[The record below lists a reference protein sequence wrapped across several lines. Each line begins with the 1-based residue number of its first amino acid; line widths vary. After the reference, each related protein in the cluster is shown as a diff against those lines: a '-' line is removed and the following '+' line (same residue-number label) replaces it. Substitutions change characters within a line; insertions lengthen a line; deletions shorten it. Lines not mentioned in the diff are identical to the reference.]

1 MEWPIFFIGIAAT
14 FIGTLAGSGGMINMP
29 LMLLYGLPVHTIIS
43 SNKFANTLSSF
54 SSFYV
59 LLKRR
64 EIHIREIM
72 YTAPFTISGGIAGAF
87 FTSRIDENTMTY
99 IALFLLIFALGLN
112 FIKKPK
118 EQNSEKDKMKK
129 SLYPLVFGIG
139 AYDGMFGP
147 GQGTLLMYTF
157 LHQGFSYIKS
167 VAYTRFQTFLSCSGA
182 FSAYAMAGIMN
193 WTIALSLAAGSIIGA
208 QLGVRFAS
216 KLKFAHASWLIRLI
230 TVLIIIQL
238 FYNLIF

>member
-59 LLKRR
+59 LLKKR
-64 EIHIREIM
+64 EIHFKEIL
-72 YTAPFTISGGIAGAF
+72 YTAPFTLSGGIAGAY
-87 FTSRIDENTMTY
+87 FTSRINENTMTY

-112 FIKKPK
+112 LLRKPK
-118 EQNSEKDKMKK
+118 EQNSGESKIKK
-129 SLYPLVFGIG
+129 RLYPLVFGIG

-167 VAYTRFQTFLSCSGA
+167 VAFTRFQTFLSCSGA
-182 FSAYAMAGIMN
+182 FATYAMAGIMN
-193 WTIALSLAAGSIIGA
+193 WTIALSLAAGSIIGG
-208 QLGVRFAS
+208 QLAVRFAR
-216 KLKFAHASWLIRLI
+216 KLSFAHASWLIRLI